1 MKNETNTKRQGR
13 SAKKVYSPESQV
25 LKRLRADKKLSMRE
39 VADIAGCSD
48 TFISF
53 LENGR
58 AEIPKTEVFDKILK
72 VYEISRKAFDERVRR
87 YEHEEGDEEF
97 IVKAF
102 TLLKPDQKQLIKT
115 LIKQYLATPPPRS

>member
-1 MKNETNTKRQGR
+1 MKNETKKSRQGR

-25 LKRLRADKKLSMRE
+25 LKKLRADKNLSMRE
-39 VADIAGCSD
+39 IADIAGCSD

-72 VYEISRKAFDERVRR
+72 VYGISRRAFDERVRR

-97 IVKAF
+97 IIKAF
-102 TLLKPDQKQLIKT
+102 AILKPDQKNLIKS

>member
-1 MKNETNTKRQGR
+1 MKNETKKSRQGR
-13 SAKKVYSPESQV
+13 SAKKLYSPEGQV

-58 AEIPKTEVFDKILK
+58 AEVPKTEVFDKILM

-87 YEHEEGDEEF
+87 HEHEEGDEEF
-97 IVKAF
+97 ILKAF
-102 TLLKPDQKQLIKT
+102 ALLKPDQKQLIKT
-115 LIKQYLATPPPRS
+115 LIKQYLATPSPRS

>member
-1 MKNETNTKRQGR
+1 MKNETKKSRQGR

-25 LKRLRADKKLSMRE
+25 LKKLRADKNLSMRE

-72 VYEISRKAFDERVRR
+72 VYEISRRAFDERVRR
-87 YEHEEGDEEF
+87 HEYEEGDEEF
-97 IVKAF
+97 IIKAF
-102 TLLKPDQKQLIKT
+102 AILKPDQKNLIKS